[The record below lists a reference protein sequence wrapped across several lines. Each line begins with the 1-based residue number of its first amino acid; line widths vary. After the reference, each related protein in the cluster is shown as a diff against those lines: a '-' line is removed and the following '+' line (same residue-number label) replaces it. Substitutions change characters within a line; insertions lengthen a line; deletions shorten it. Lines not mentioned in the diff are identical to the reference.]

1 MGDYFSLTVGCAETR
16 EDMSHRAAPG
26 IHAAML
32 SSKLLT
38 TAKLPRTLTSVHPQ
52 TLMIQIILQD
62 SSPHK
67 MSNNNNIHNISWQY
81 HIYYLNNYCL
91 SFLLIFCLSYNI
103 IYILQF
109 FGFLIILADLM
120 FIDATFLNKT

>member
-1 MGDYFSLTVGCAETR
+1 MRWKVLSFLLGDYYSLTVGCAETR

-81 HIYYLNNYCL
+81 HILP
-91 SFLLIFCLSYNI
+91 
-103 IYILQF
+103 
-109 FGFLIILADLM
+109 A
-120 FIDATFLNKT
+120 